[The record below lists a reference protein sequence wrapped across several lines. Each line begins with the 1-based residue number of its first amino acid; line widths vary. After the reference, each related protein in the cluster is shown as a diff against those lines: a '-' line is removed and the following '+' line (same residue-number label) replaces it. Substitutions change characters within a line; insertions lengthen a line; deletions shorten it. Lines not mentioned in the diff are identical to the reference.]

1 MTSTDY
7 GKDEDSVQ
15 SLFKK
20 LEGVER
26 DLCGFTSTV
35 ENLKKLSKG
44 LVERHHFDS
53 KNIAYKQS
61 EIEHKFEDLQ
71 NLKEKR
77 SQRLLESE
85 KYHRFIMQADQ
96 VIEWIGDQTT
106 VSTLSYIKTQNKL
119 GFKILCFF
127 LSSLTCINCFEIADR
142 CVRRLWL
149 RR

>member
-1 MTSTDY
+1 LNSTDY

-26 DLCGFTSTV
+26 DLCGFTGTV

-44 LVERHHFDS
+44 LMERHHFDS
-53 KNIAYKQS
+53 RNIAYKQS
-61 EIEHKFEDLQ
+61 DIEHKFEDLQ
-71 NLKEKR
+71 NMKEKR

-106 VSTLSYIKTQNKL
+106 VRVALINH
-119 GFKILCFF
+119 LC
-127 LSSLTCINCFEIADR
+127 
-142 CVRRLWL
+142 WL
-149 RR
+149 CP

>member
-1 MTSTDY
+1 MNSTDY

-61 EIEHKFEDLQ
+61 EIEHKFENLQ

-106 VSTLSYIKTQNKL
+106 VR
-119 GFKILCFF
+119 FF
-127 LSSLTCINCFEIADR
+127 
-142 CVRRLWL
+142 
-149 RR
+149 